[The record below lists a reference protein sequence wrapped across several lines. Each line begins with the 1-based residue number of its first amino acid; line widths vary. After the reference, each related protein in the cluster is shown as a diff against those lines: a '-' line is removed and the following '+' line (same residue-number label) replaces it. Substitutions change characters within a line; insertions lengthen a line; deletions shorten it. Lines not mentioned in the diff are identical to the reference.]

1 MRTLPLYTILYTIF
15 TGGRINIRSCRAA
28 MLALLFFFS
37 LSFVSCTEEALDYN
51 NPDVDLFVKQLKG
64 GKYLV
69 ESPEGLNTVPRF
81 TVDDIE
87 GLLKYAEDLTVIP
100 SFPLAP
106 VSYSAG
112 GKLRLGEC
120 ILWTVETIRL
130 GQNASMGCKMVHVD
144 AENYEGIY
152 FLSDDEVLDAA
163 ARYRRWWE
171 GRKYPRTMWTI
182 DPCYDE
188 PLCGSGYMWW

>member
-1 MRTLPLYTILYTIF
+1 MKTLYRKLHIHSQLVLFVFF
-15 TGGRINIRSCRAA
+15 TLSVSSLFSC
-28 MLALLFFFS
+28 S
-37 LSFVSCTEEALDYN
+37 KETLDYN
-51 NPDVDLFVKQLKG
+51 HPNVDLFVKQLKA
-64 GKYLV
+64 GKYSTQ
-69 ESPEGLNTVPRF
+69 SPDGLSSMPKF
-81 TVDDIE
+81 TSEDIE
-87 GLLKYAEDLTVIP
+87 GLLKYVEDLTVIP

-130 GQNASMGCKMVHVD
+130 GHNASMGCKMVHTD

-171 GRKYPRTMWTI
+171 TRKYPRTMWTV

>member
-1 MRTLPLYTILYTIF
+1 MKTLYRKLHIHSQFVLFVFF
-15 TGGRINIRSCRAA
+15 TLSVFFLFSC
-28 MLALLFFFS
+28 S
-37 LSFVSCTEEALDYN
+37 KETLDYN
-51 NPDVDLFVKQLKG
+51 HPNVDLFVKQLKA
-64 GKYLV
+64 GKYSTQ
-69 ESPEGLNTVPRF
+69 SPDGLSSMPKF
-81 TVDDIE
+81 TSEDIE
-87 GLLKYAEDLTVIP
+87 GLLKYVEDLTVIP

-130 GQNASMGCKMVHVD
+130 GHNASMGCKMVHTD

-171 GRKYPRTMWTI
+171 TRKYPRTMWTV

>member
-1 MRTLPLYTILYTIF
+1 MKTLLLEKIDI
-15 TGGRINIRSCRAA
+15 IRKSLIAT
-28 MLALLFFFS
+28 LLLVMIS
-37 LSFVSCTEEALDYN
+37 ACSQETLDYN
-51 NPDVDLFVKQLKG
+51 HPDVEIFVEQLKS
-64 GKYLV
+64 GKLALQNQDEV
-69 ESPEGLNTVPRF
+69 GSIPKF
-81 TVDDIE
+81 AMSDIE
-87 GLLKYAEDLTVIP
+87 TLLKYADDMSVIP

-120 ILWTVETIRL
+120 ILWTIETIRL
-130 GQNASMGCKMVHVD
+130 GHNASMGCKMVHTD

-152 FLSDDEVLDAA
+152 FLSDEEVLDAVE
-163 ARYRRWWE
+163 RYRQWWAIK
-171 GRKYPRTMWTI
+171 KYPRTMWTV